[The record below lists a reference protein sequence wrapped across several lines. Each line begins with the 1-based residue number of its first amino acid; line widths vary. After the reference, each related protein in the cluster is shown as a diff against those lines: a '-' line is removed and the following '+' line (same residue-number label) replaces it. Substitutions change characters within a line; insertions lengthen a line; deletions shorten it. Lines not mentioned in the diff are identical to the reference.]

1 MGRVGSSVLATVSL
15 TSSMGQSSSSSSMVE
30 MSFSGSVGLVELVL
44 GYGVCM
50 FSVSMAAAGAAS
62 WILVSFLEG
71 TIGRR
76 FGLLLHE
83 DGRMRVLLGFDHR
96 L

>member
-30 MSFSGSVGLVELVL
+30 MSFSGSVGLLVL
-44 GYGVCM
+44 GYGVCV
-50 FSVSMAAAGAAS
+50 FSVSMATAGAAS
-62 WILVSFLEG
+62 WILVG

-83 DGRMRVLLGFDHR
+83 DGRMRVLLV
-96 L
+96 

>member
-30 MSFSGSVGLVELVL
+30 MSFSGSVGLLVL
-44 GYGVCM
+44 GYGVCV
-50 FSVSMAAAGAAS
+50 FSVSMAGAGAAS
-62 WILVSFLEG
+62 WILVCILVG

-83 DGRMRVLLGFDHR
+83 DGRMRVLLV
-96 L
+96 

>member
-1 MGRVGSSVLATVSL
+1 MLATVSL

-30 MSFSGSVGLVELVL
+30 MSFSGSVGLVELELVL

-62 WILVSFLEG
+62 WILDSFLEG